1 MRLGHAIALG
11 FTAVLLL
18 TAAICALAYV
28 RMDAAAGNAR
38 RMESA
43 YLAEMNLAI
52 RVERRQRTIMYSM
65 LQWLNTG
72 DAAWMTATT
81 AAQAE
86 LRKSLD
92 DLQTLAA
99 AHPYLSDQEAVRIEA
114 GATSNLTHNEAF
126 LPLSA
131 TLKTLRAQDAAYA
144 LLIPATVAMREGF
157 AKAQAAATEAGPAF
171 ETACNAFRDRM
182 RTLYDE
188 ELAAGAKP
196 EDLKRRMDRVYS
208 INAVIDN
215 GNAVR
220 IAFWNAQAVRNSR
233 PLADAEQHFTVIRDG
248 LKPLLTSVRDPG
260 QKERLQSA
268 LQQAEDYAA
277 AIVKV
282 RQLLDEQSTLAR
294 QRLESGTKL
303 FETAL
308 ALARQ
313 ARDQTV
319 AMAQSSEASLTSATR
334 WMLAGGLAAILL
346 GAILAW
352 GITRKTVQA
361 LTRIVDDLRSCADQT
376 SSASAQV
383 AQGAQSLADG
393 TSQTAA
399 ALEETS
405 ASLEEMNA
413 MVRQS
418 AQSSDAANG
427 VASQA
432 RTAGERGAQA
442 MDELAKA
449 IAAIKANADQT
460 AKIVKTID
468 EIAFQTNLLAL
479 NAAVEAARA
488 GDAGKGFAVVAE
500 EVRNLAQRAG
510 EAARNTAQLIEQSV
524 KAAEGGV
531 ALSGNV
537 SAVVGE
543 MTTASRKVNDL
554 ATEVAGSTKEIAQG
568 IDQVANAVRQM
579 DRSTQ
584 GNAAAAEENSA
595 VGEEMSAQAQS
606 LAELIVQ
613 LESMIRATSPVR
625 ASPRPGTVTRRTLGT
640 AASPV
645 AAGRDPADV

>member
-1 MRLGHAIALG
+1 MRLGHTIALG
-11 FTAVLLL
+11 FASVLAI

-28 RMDAAAGNAR
+28 RMDAAAGNAQ

-52 RVERRQRTIMYSM
+52 RVERRQRTIMYAV

-72 DAAWMTATT
+72 DDSWMQAITT
-81 AAQAE
+81 AQGE
-86 LRKSLD
+86 LRKTLD
-92 DLQTLAA
+92 DLDKLATACPFLADEHAVQIEAA
-99 AHPYLSDQEAVRIEA
+99 AGGS
-114 GATSNLTHNEAF
+114 LTHNERF
-126 LPLSA
+126 LPLPT
-131 TLKTLRAQDAAYA
+131 TLVEMRTLEEAYTT
-144 LLIPATVAMREGF
+144 LIPATVAMRNGF
-157 AKAQAAATEAGPAF
+157 AKAQAAAAQAGPAF
-171 ETACNAFRDRM
+171 EAGCNAFRDRM
-182 RTLYDE
+182 RILYDE
-188 ELAAGAKP
+188 ELAAGATSA
-196 EDLKRRMDRVYS
+196 DLKRRMDRVYT

-220 IAFWNAQAVRNSR
+220 IAFWNAQAMRSPE
-233 PLADAEQHFTVIRDG
+233 PLADAETHFTVIRDG
-248 LKPLLTSVRDPG
+248 LKPLLASVRDPG
-260 QKERLQSA
+260 QKLRLEDA
-268 LQQAEDYAA
+268 LRQADIYDA
-277 AIVKV
+277 AIAEV
-282 RQLLDEQSTLAR
+282 RRLLGEQTDLAR
-294 QRLESGTKL
+294 KRVESGTRL

-319 AMAQSSEASLTSATR
+319 DLAQSSEASLSAATR
-334 WMLAGGLAAILL
+334 WILVGGMAAILL
-346 GAILAW
+346 GSILAW
-352 GITRKTVQA
+352 GITRRVVSTLA
-361 LTRIVDDLRSCADQT
+361 RIIGDLRSCSDQT
-376 SSASAQV
+376 ASASGQV

-413 MVRQS
+413 LVRQS
-418 AQSSDAANG
+418 ARSSEAANG
-427 VASQA
+427 VANQA

-442 MDELAKA
+442 MAELAQA

-524 KAAEGGV
+524 KAAECGV

-537 SAVVGE
+537 TSVVGE
-543 MTTASRKVNDL
+543 MTEASRKVNDL
-554 ATEVAGSTKEIAQG
+554 ATEVAGSTREIAQG
-568 IDQVANAVRQM
+568 IDQVAKAVRQM
-579 DRSTQ
+579 DQSTQ
-584 GNAAAAEENSA
+584 GNAASAEENSA

-613 LESMIRATSPVR
+613 LESLIRATGPVR
-625 ASPRPGTVTRRTLGT
+625 AAGPVPVTRNTQVPVDGPDYART
-640 AASPV
+640 
-645 AAGRDPADV
+645 

>member
-1 MRLGHAIALG
+1 MRLGHTIALG
-11 FTAVLLL
+11 FTAVLFI

-28 RMDAAAGNAR
+28 RMDAAAGNAQ
-38 RMESA
+38 RMEAA
-43 YLAEMNLAI
+43 YLTEMNLAI
-52 RVERRQRTIMYSM
+52 RIERRQRTIMYAM

-72 DAAWMTATT
+72 DAAWMKTIS

-86 LRKSLD
+86 LRTSID
-92 DLQTLAA
+92 DLEVLAA
-99 AHPYLSDQEAVRIEA
+99 AHPYLSTQDAVRIEA
-114 GATSNLTHNEAF
+114 SAAYKLTHNEAF

-131 TLKTLRAQDAAYA
+131 TLKTLREQDGAYA
-144 LLIPATVAMREGF
+144 ALIPATVTMRDGF
-157 AKAQAAATEAGPAF
+157 TAAQASAAQAGPAF
-171 ETACNAFRDRM
+171 EAACNSFRDRM
-182 RTLYDE
+182 RSLYDE

-196 EDLKRRMDRVYS
+196 EDLKRRMDRVYA

-220 IAFWNAQAVRNSR
+220 IAFWNAQAMRSPQ
-233 PLADAEQHFTVIRDG
+233 PLADAETHFTVIRDN
-248 LKPLLTSVRDPG
+248 LTPLLASVRDPG
-260 QKERLQSA
+260 QKERLGHA
-268 LQQAEDYAA
+268 LRQADIYAA
-277 AIVKV
+277 AIIEV
-282 RQLLDEQSTLAR
+282 RRLLGEQSALAQ
-294 QRLESGTKL
+294 QRLESGTRL

-319 AMAQSSEASLTSATR
+319 ALATSSEASLNAATR
-334 WMLAGGLAAILL
+334 WTLVGGLAAILL
-346 GAILAW
+346 GTILAW
-352 GITRKTVQA
+352 GITRRTVHA

-376 SSASAQV
+376 AAASGQV

-405 ASLEEMNA
+405 ASLEQMTA
-413 MVRQS
+413 LVRQS
-418 AQSSDAANG
+418 AQSSEAANG
-427 VASQA
+427 VSSQA
-432 RTAGERGAQA
+432 RSAGERGAQA

-449 IAAIKANADQT
+449 IATIKANADQT

-543 MTTASRKVNDL
+543 MTSASRKVNEL
-554 ATEVAGSTKEIAQG
+554 AAEVAGSAKEIAQG
-568 IDQVANAVRQM
+568 IDQVTKAVRQM
-579 DRSTQ
+579 DQSTQ
-584 GNAAAAEENSA
+584 GNAASAEENSA
-595 VGEEMSAQAQS
+595 VGEEMSAQAQT

-613 LESMIRATSPVR
+613 LESLIRATGPAR
-625 ASPRPGTVTRRTLGT
+625 HVTGG
-640 AASPV
+640 V
-645 AAGRDPADV
+645 